1 MNKKDLLKL
10 INSIPNDDIDI
21 VLRIKTKF
29 QTEALEIIQRVCR
42 RTKINFISDANSIN
56 DVSIVND
63 NRNNIS
69 TIIMKGYLE

>member
-56 DVSIVND
+56 DVSIVHDNMND
-63 NRNNIS
+63 TS
-69 TIIMKGYLE
+69 TIIMEGFLE